1 MSTIHKKVCSIH
13 VTTWLSAKSHHVS
26 GEGRSAWC
34 AEYCPDVELGFGSSL
49 EDNLLQPLGFE
60 RHAYDPDDA
69 PREGAEQRGDCP
81 FRCQEKEDQ
90 RPIERVAEVAPMVY
104 QPVETARAVLVVR
117 GRMLRGGTRGG
128 SDAATGWSGAAVSV
142 VGRRSTRVASSVCA

>member
-13 VTTWLSAKSHHVS
+13 VTTLLSAKSHQVS

-34 AEYCPDVELGFGSSL
+34 AENCPDVELGFGSSL
-49 EDNLLQPLGFE
+49 ADNLLQPWGLSAKS
-60 RHAYDPDDA
+60 AYDPDDA

-81 FRCQEKEDQ
+81 FRCQVKEDQ

-128 SDAATGWSGAAVSV
+128 RVRASALADREQGASCPQ
-142 VGRRSTRVASSVCA
+142 G